1 MYLSLRT
8 ILGFQTQFF
17 FLFFGLTHISSD
29 PQFPLPLLSFLFT
42 DATVKI
48 LHRLKPHVRSQSSS
62 REYGTAQQEP
72 KKQLYE
78 CYSSSPIR
86 DCFFV
91 CLLDLL
97 YSSHAPRSQRA
108 EDR

>member
-62 REYGTAQQEP
+62 REYGTAPQEP
-72 KKQLYE
+72 KKNCTSVTLQAQYVIAFL
-78 CYSSSPIR
+78 
-86 DCFFV
+86 FV
-91 CLLDLL
+91 
-97 YSSHAPRSQRA
+97 S
-108 EDR
+108 